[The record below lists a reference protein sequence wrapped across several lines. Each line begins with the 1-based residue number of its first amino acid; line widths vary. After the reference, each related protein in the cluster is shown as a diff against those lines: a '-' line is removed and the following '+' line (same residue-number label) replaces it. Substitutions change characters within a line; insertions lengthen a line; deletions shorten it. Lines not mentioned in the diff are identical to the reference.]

1 VLGELKNIGSRLN
14 LSDDQRQ
21 KVQAFVTEASEKCR
35 NTGTRIQIRLRQTS
49 SRNWLTR
56 EAIRQRVVN
65 ILTAEQLT
73 KWDEEVA
80 KAKEF
85 LGLKLATYSNLANNV
100 SFF

>member
-1 VLGELKNIGSRLN
+1 VVGELKNIGSRLN

-21 KVQAFVTEASEKCR
+21 KVVTEASEKVQEYR
-35 NTGTRIQIRLRQTS
+35 NRIQIRLRQTS